1 MNLSSEEIK
10 RDFKHIFEGKLM
22 EELKTDMVHV
32 SDLRNV
38 KTSAQD
44 HRHSSDSREYHH
56 QRVSVSDIIRNHYRR
71 GK

>member
-1 MNLSSEEIK
+1 
-10 RDFKHIFEGKLM
+10 M

-44 HRHSSDSREYHH
+44 HRHSSDSHEYHH